1 MDCISGGGCQD
12 NACPQT
18 SQHLRAVKVHD
29 PIGVRAVLFREFG
42 FCPFGDKISQY
53 LQLNGS
59 PWFLYY
65 VEQEELDSPFSN
77 PARGIAVIYYIIEWY
92 FGGHRD

>member
-1 MDCISGGGCQD
+1 MDCVSGGGCQD
-12 NACPQT
+12 NACSQT

-42 FCPFGDKISQY
+42 FCPFDNEVSQY

-59 PWFLYY
+59 LWFVYD
-65 VEQEELDSPFSN
+65 VEREELDRPFSN
-77 PARGIAVIYYIIEWY
+77 PARGIAVIYYVVKWY
-92 FGGHRD
+92 LRGHRD

>member
-12 NACPQT
+12 DACPQT
-18 SQHLRAVKVHD
+18 SQHLRAAKVHD
-29 PIGVRAVLFREFG
+29 PIGVRVVLFREFG
-42 FCPFGDKISQY
+42 FCPFGDEISQY
-53 LQLNGS
+53 LRLNGS

-77 PARGIAVIYYIIEWY
+77 PARGIAVIYYTVEWY
-92 FGGHRD
+92 FRGHRD